1 MKRFVCGVIPVADDA
16 LYKAKEQE
24 KNRFMIES

>member
-1 MKRFVCGVIPVADDA
+1 MKRFVRGVIPVADDA

-24 KNRFMIES
+24 ENRLMNEC

>member
-1 MKRFVCGVIPVADDA
+1 MKRFVRGVIQVADDA

-24 KNRFMIES
+24 KNRLVNES

>member
-1 MKRFVCGVIPVADDA
+1 MKRFVRGVIPVADDA

-24 KNRFMIES
+24 TNRLVNES